1 MKSCI
6 QLTVPLAIALLTAC
20 ATPALT
26 PKATHAVPTVNT
38 PKKLKPPTVIDDS
51 SLATPIKQA
60 EQGLLNISVHDL
72 NAREFF
78 MGLMLDSKENIVVHP
93 DVAGV
98 ISLEL
103 KNVNVEQVLNVVQ
116 KVYGY
121 DCQKTDMGY
130 LVYPATLQT
139 KMFKLDRLDLLREGR
154 SNTLVVSG
162 QNNNQNNNNQN
173 SQNNSQSNSQ
183 SNNSFSNNNSQGVNP
198 QGNSQQSSQASG
210 SWVRTTSNTDFWQEL
225 DEALQV
231 IIAVDPQAKVIANK
245 QSGVI
250 IARAKPMQ
258 LQEIDRFLATMQNQ
272 IGRQVI
278 LEAKIL
284 EVILDN
290 GHQDGVNWDFLIKNG
305 AFAGGM
311 LTGFGTPDPSKFAST
326 FTLGTRGGDFGS
338 NFSAL
343 VEMLETQ
350 GKTNVLSSPRIAT
363 LNNQK
368 AIIKVGRDEYFVTG
382 ISASSISTVNS
393 IGGVT
398 SSALPTAIL
407 NSFFSGIALDVTP
420 QIDDHNDITLHIHPS
435 ITKVE
440 NLDKNFKIYNADY
453 SLPTALNTVRES
465 DSIVKAHDGQL
476 IVLGGLMQ
484 ERSDETKEG
493 LTGLA
498 RLPYVGNLFR
508 VNKGTTQKSE
518 LIIMLKASI
527 ISGDSNW
534 QQQINDNQQ
543 HFNQLNAQP
552 RWK

>member
-6 QLTVPLAIALLTAC
+6 QLTVPLAMVLLTAC
-20 ATPALT
+20 ATPPLA
-26 PKATHAVPTVNT
+26 PKATHTVPTANT

-51 SLATPIKQA
+51 SVATPLKQA

-72 NAREFF
+72 SAREFF

-183 SNNSFSNNNSQGVNP
+183 SNNSLSNNTSQGVNP
-198 QGNSQQSSQASG
+198 QGNTQQSSQASG

-225 DEALQV
+225 DEALQA

-258 LQEIDRFLATMQNQ
+258 LQEIEHFLATMQNQ

-284 EVILDN
+284 EVVLDN
-290 GHQDGVNWDFLIKNG
+290 GHQDGVNWDVLIKNG

-311 LTGFGTPDPSKFAST
+311 LTGFGTPDPSKFASA
-326 FTLGTRGGDFGS
+326 FTLGTKGGDFGS

-382 ISASSISTVNS
+382 ISASSISTVS
-393 IGGVT
+393 TVGGIA

-440 NLDKNFKIYNADY
+440 NLEKDFKIYGQDY

-484 ERSDETKEG
+484 ERNEETKEG

-518 LIIMLKASI
+518 LIILLKASI
-527 ISGDSNW
+527 IGGDANW

-543 HFNQLNAQP
+543 HFDQLNAQP